1 MTSKRYPGIQFLTPN
16 CAVSL
21 CTTLFPLHSTVMN
34 KRYPLRDK
42 LQLSSTTPWA
52 PTPCSVSPV
61 EITDDTSTPPTDFV
75 KKLYMILEDKKN
87 HDIISWGPNGDRF
100 TVKNPTEFANSVLPR
115 AFKHSN
121 FSSFV
126 RQLNKYDFHKLK
138 SLDDDPYNN
147 GAWTFKHRCFRAGD
161 RMALQSIKR
170 KLPGRRRSG
179 AHQLSSKTFDSADS
193 ASPTLTMRT
202 DLASLSAAHEVVIS
216 HVTDLER
223 NYIDLVQ
230 KMAVFQSHIAQ
241 QGVVIRKLMQHCV
254 NDGNPNGSGGAPL
267 EGSSATTGCPD
278 IADVEAL
285 RVQWQDLRSNAT
297 VFGTGASGAPFNGEP
312 IVSGRAAFVHG
323 WAAPRP
329 DAPPA
334 NEDDMAPLFVR
345 GVLLQPDDTTLETGV
360 ASVWSNPPS
369 GSVTSMDYA
378 SDWSPTLSASS
389 LGSPPDSVGLANEDQ
404 IVFSGHV

>member
-147 GAWTFKHRCFRAGD
+147 ETWTFKHRCFRAGD

-170 KLPGRRRSG
+170 KLPGRHRSG
-179 AHQLSSKTFDSADS
+179 AHQLSSTTFDSADS

-202 DLASLSAAHEVVIS
+202 DLASLSAAHEDVLS

-254 NDGNPNGSGGAPL
+254 NDGNPNGSGKSINSCMVPLDDIDRWGPARRKLWDHRPSRHRRRRGAAGP
-267 EGSSATTGCPD
+267 
-278 IADVEAL
+278 
-285 RVQWQDLRSNAT
+285 
-297 VFGTGASGAPFNGEP
+297 
-312 IVSGRAAFVHG
+312 
-323 WAAPRP
+323 
-329 DAPPA
+329 
-334 NEDDMAPLFVR
+334 
-345 GVLLQPDDTTLETGV
+345 V
-360 ASVWSNPPS
+360 A
-369 GSVTSMDYA
+369 
-378 SDWSPTLSASS
+378 
-389 LGSPPDSVGLANEDQ
+389 GLAVECHSFRDWRLRRAVQRRANC
-404 IVFSGHV
+404 